1 MKSSSE
7 VREAAK
13 LAERERIINLL
24 MDKEAEWRIAGLD
37 HPANHLW
44 AAIDIIEQGSK

>member
-1 MKSSSE
+1 MTPSRE
-7 VREAAK
+7 VKAAAT

-24 MDKEAEWRIAGLD
+24 MDKESEWREAGLD
-37 HPANHLW
+37 YAADHLW